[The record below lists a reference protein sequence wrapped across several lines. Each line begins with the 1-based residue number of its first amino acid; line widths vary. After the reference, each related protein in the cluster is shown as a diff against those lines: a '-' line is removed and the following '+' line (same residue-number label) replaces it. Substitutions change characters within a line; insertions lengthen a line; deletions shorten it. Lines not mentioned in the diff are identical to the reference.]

1 MMLLRSSASNVNWS
15 NSEGWWRWLPQT
27 DKPLDEVTPLYIQK
41 HRLRSAQAGVD
52 GSYNGEA
59 GDCGAGPVSQDD

>member
-1 MMLLRSSASNVNWS
+1 LVAVVA
-15 NSEGWWRWLPQT
+15 ET